1 MEMGIGLIMNT
12 NLILMNAFL
21 LAMTNT
27 AYISIN
33 NAFLIA
39 SMIVKIILLWM
50 IFKEVKKNKEA

>member
-39 SMIVKIILLWM
+39 SIIVKIILLWM

>member
-1 MEMGIGLIMNT
+1 MNR
-12 NLILMNAFL
+12 II